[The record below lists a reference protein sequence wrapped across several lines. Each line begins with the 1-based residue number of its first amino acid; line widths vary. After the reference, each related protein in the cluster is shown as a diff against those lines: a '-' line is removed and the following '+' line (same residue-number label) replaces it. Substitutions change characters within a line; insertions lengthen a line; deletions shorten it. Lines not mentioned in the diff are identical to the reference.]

1 MMAIKNTA
9 SGYGWAAIALHW
21 LMALGI
27 FFLFGLG
34 LYMVELTY
42 YDPWYR
48 DSLDLHKSIGLVL
61 LLVWF
66 VRLVWR
72 WINTSPA
79 PVGAPI
85 EQKAAHWVHVI
96 LYLIMI
102 ALFVTGYLIS
112 TADGR
117 AISVFGLLDV
127 PALGYAIENQEDIAG
142 VIHWGLAWTLMGLV
156 GLHAAAA
163 IKHQLIDKDNTLARM
178 VRPQDD
184 S

>member
-66 VRLVWR
+66 ARLVWR

-79 PVGAPI
+79 PVGTPI

-142 VIHWGLAWTLMGLV
+142 LIHWGLAWTLMGLV

-178 VRPQDD
+178 IRPQDD